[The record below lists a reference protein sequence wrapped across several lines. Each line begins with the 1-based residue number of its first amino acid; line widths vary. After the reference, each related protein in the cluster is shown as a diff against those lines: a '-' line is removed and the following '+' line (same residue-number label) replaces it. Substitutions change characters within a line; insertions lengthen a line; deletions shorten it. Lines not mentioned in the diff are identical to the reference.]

1 MASVTSFYAG
11 VKRSYL
17 GIRYVP
23 AKMDFE
29 NPRAETS
36 GIDMIAN
43 FEKNVDFNVSLTDIK
58 EEKSESTLIID
69 RTMDLKI

>member
-1 MASVTSFYAG
+1 
-11 VKRSYL
+11 
-17 GIRYVP
+17 
-23 AKMDFE
+23 
-29 NPRAETS
+29 
-36 GIDMIAN
+36 MIAN